1 MREQPEERA
10 ERMAVGEEVGG
21 APGDVGPGLVAV
33 DGTVGPEE
41 RAVVL
46 HAQEGDVGVD
56 GTDPL
61 PEPLGGHAGEQQ
73 LHRRRVVGR
82 PYRGAVLELSTGACR
97 VLGSLLEKE
106 VTVPSTY
113 PLTMNGLVAACN
125 QTTSRDPVLALTEA
139 EVTAAL
145 AELRATG
152 LTRLVHA
159 SHGARTVKYRQVAD
173 EVWALEGGSR
183 AVLTVL
189 LLRGPQTPGELRARG
204 ERLHAF
210 ASVDEVHEVL
220 QELADRPEPLVARR
234 PRGPGQKEHTWAHL
248 VGGPA
253 DAPDVAAATP
263 APEPTAPVAVP
274 PRSRPWR
281 PSWAPGGAVATA
293 PTPPSSRSA
302 TPRRSSSVR
311 CPASPCSP
319 TAPRR
324 GPPPTA
330 GRCTA
335 SRASCA
341 SSGDGAVELV
351 VAQGSGLVELA
362 EGLLDDHEL
371 VLASTGVVG
380 TGTAK
385 RVDATERRYHVE
397 GDTLTYELAMAA
409 VGQPLLPH
417 LKATLH
423 RA

>member
-1 MREQPEERA
+1 
-10 ERMAVGEEVGG
+10 
-21 APGDVGPGLVAV
+21 
-33 DGTVGPEE
+33 
-41 RAVVL
+41 
-46 HAQEGDVGVD
+46 
-56 GTDPL
+56 
-61 PEPLGGHAGEQQ
+61 
-73 LHRRRVVGR
+73 
-82 PYRGAVLELSTGACR
+82 VLELSTGACR

-173 EVWALEGGSR
+173 EVWALEGGTR

-220 QELADRPEPLVARR
+220 QELARRPEPLVARR

-248 VGGPA
+248 VGGPV
-253 DAPDVAAATP
+253 DAPDGAAATP
-263 APEPTAPVAVP
+263 APEPAAPTAVP
-274 PRSRPWR
+274 AEVAPLAAFVGTWRGGGDGVYPTIEPFGYTEEIEIRPV
-281 PSWAPGGAVATA
+281 PGKPLLAY
-293 PTPPSSRSA
+293 
-302 TPRRSSSVR
+302 RSSTRATTDGRALHGESGFVR
-311 CPASPCSP
+311 LV
-319 TAPRR
+319 
-324 GPPPTA
+324 
-330 GRCTA
+330 
-335 SRASCA
+335 
-341 SSGDGAVELV
+341 GDGVVELV

-362 EGLLDDHEL
+362 EGLLDDHEV

-385 RVDATERRYHVE
+385 RVDATERRYRVE

-409 VGQPLLPH
+409 VGHPLQPH
-417 LKATLH
+417 LTATLH

>member
-1 MREQPEERA
+1 
-10 ERMAVGEEVGG
+10 
-21 APGDVGPGLVAV
+21 
-33 DGTVGPEE
+33 
-41 RAVVL
+41 
-46 HAQEGDVGVD
+46 
-56 GTDPL
+56 
-61 PEPLGGHAGEQQ
+61 
-73 LHRRRVVGR
+73 
-82 PYRGAVLELSTGACR
+82 VLELSTGACR

-106 VTVPSTY
+106 VTVPGTY
-113 PLTMNGLVAACN
+113 PLTMNSLVSACN

-139 EVTAAL
+139 EVTVAL

-173 EVWALEGGSR
+173 EVWALEGGPR

-204 ERLHAF
+204 ERLHPF

-220 QELADRPEPLVARR
+220 QLLADRPEPLVARR

-248 VGGPA
+248 VGGPVG
-253 DAPDVAAATP
+253 APDGAT
-263 APEPTAPVAVP
+263 AGPEASPGSASPVAVP
-274 PRSRPWR
+274 VEVAPLAAFVGTWRGGGDGTYPTIEPFGYTEEIELRPV
-281 PSWAPGGAVATA
+281 PGKPLLAY
-293 PTPPSSRSA
+293 
-302 TPRRSSSVR
+302 RSSTRATTDGRALHGESGFVR
-311 CPASPCSP
+311 LV
-319 TAPRR
+319 
-324 GPPPTA
+324 
-330 GRCTA
+330 
-335 SRASCA
+335 
-341 SSGDGAVELV
+341 GDGVVELV
-351 VAQGSGLVELA
+351 VAQGAGLVELG
-362 EGLLDDHEL
+362 EGILDGDEV

-385 RVDATERRYHVE
+385 RVDATERRYRVE